1 MTTFP
6 PDSVPL
12 TIAIAS
18 ASAVSQFL
26 SLSLFLSLSSLS
38 RRKKNFYLSVRPS
51 AFLLSKK
58 VERSYHLVSSIV
70 FNIRS

>member
-26 SLSLFLSLSSLS
+26 SLSLSLSLSLFSF
-38 RRKKNFYLSVRPS
+38 KKKEEFLSVCSSVRFS
-51 AFLLSKK
+51 SLKK
-58 VERSYHLVSSIV
+58 VERSYYLGG
-70 FNIRS
+70 FNRF

>member
-26 SLSLFLSLSSLS
+26 SLSLSLFSLSLLFQEE
-38 RRKKNFYLSVRPS
+38 RRIFICLFVRPLFFS
-51 AFLLSKK
+51 QKKSKDP
-58 VERSYHLVSSIV
+58 I
-70 FNIRS
+70 I

>member
-12 TIAIAS
+12 IFAIAS

-26 SLSLFLSLSSLS
+26 SLSLSFSLSLLFQEE
-38 RRKKNFYLSVRPS
+38 RRIFICLFVRPLFFS
-51 AFLLSKK
+51 QKKSKDP
-58 VERSYHLVSSIV
+58 I
-70 FNIRS
+70 I